1 MWRFELPDGSYSA
14 SLIQDYFNYIIK
26 KYEKGTENSA
36 IRIFVNKEE
45 NRIIFRIKTGY
56 YLQLLTPEAMKLCG
70 STISKRTKDENGEDV

>member
-14 SLIQDYFNYIIK
+14 SLIQDCFNYIIK

-56 YLQLLTPEAMKLCG
+56 YLQLLTPEAMKLRG

>member
-14 SLIQDYFNYIIK
+14 SLIQDHFNYIIK

-56 YLQLLTPEAMKLCG
+56 YLQLLTPEAMKLRG

>member
-45 NRIIFRIKTGY
+45 NRIIFRTKTGY
-56 YLQLLTPEAMKLCG
+56 YLQLLTPEAMKLRG